1 MMESGSRFTRIQL
14 ENWRNF
20 ARADVPL
27 QQRVFLVGPNAS
39 GKSNFLDALRFLR
52 DLVSVGGGFQEA
64 VRKRRGVTSIRCYAA
79 RRYPVVNLTV
89 HVGPEDK
96 PNAWTYEIG
105 FSQDNNQRPVISRE
119 RVTKDGVTILDRPE
133 ESDQDDAE
141 RLRQTHLE
149 QLFANAAFRDLAD
162 FFRSLRYYHI
172 VPHLVR
178 DPDRSLGKS
187 DDPFGGDFLE
197 QIARTTEKTRNSR
210 LRRIERALRVAV
222 PQLKELKLW
231 KDPRGVPHLRA
242 KYMHWRSEGAWQT
255 EDQFSDGTLRLMGL
269 LWAMLSGSGP
279 LLLEEPELSLHS
291 EVVKYIPQMLT
302 RLQRRYRSQTF
313 ISTHSADLLNDQ
325 GIGIDEVLLLS
336 PGKEGTEVSVASQI
350 QDIQSLL
357 GGDMRLSDV
366 VLPRTRPRDA
376 DQLALF
382 EA

>member
-1 MMESGSRFTRIQL
+1 MESGSRFTRIQL

-20 ARADVPL
+20 ARVDVPL

-64 VRKRRGVTSIRCYAA
+64 VRKRRGVSSIRCYAA
-79 RRYPVVNLTV
+79 RRYPEVKLTV
-89 HVGPEDK
+89 HAGTEDK
-96 PNAWTYEIG
+96 LNAWSYELG
-105 FSQDNNQRPVISRE
+105 FSQDNNQRPVITRE
-119 RVTKDGVTILDRPE
+119 RVTEDGVVIIDRPE
-133 ESDQDDAE
+133 KSDEDDPE

-149 QLFANAAFRDLAD
+149 QLFANAKFRELAD

-210 LRRIERALRVAV
+210 LLRVERALRMAV

-242 KYMHWRSEGAWQT
+242 KYVHWRSGGAWQT

-279 LLLEEPELSLHS
+279 LLLEEPELSLHPA
-291 EVVKYIPQMLT
+291 VVKHIPQMLT

-313 ISTHSADLLNDQ
+313 ISTHSADLLNDP
-325 GIGIDEVLLLS
+325 GIGVDEILLLS
-336 PGKEGTEVSVASQI
+336 PEKEGTVVTVASEI
-350 QDIQSLL
+350 QEIHSLL
-357 GGDMRLSDV
+357 GDDMRLADV

-382 EA
+382 EG

>member
-1 MMESGSRFTRIQL
+1 MESGSRFTRIQL